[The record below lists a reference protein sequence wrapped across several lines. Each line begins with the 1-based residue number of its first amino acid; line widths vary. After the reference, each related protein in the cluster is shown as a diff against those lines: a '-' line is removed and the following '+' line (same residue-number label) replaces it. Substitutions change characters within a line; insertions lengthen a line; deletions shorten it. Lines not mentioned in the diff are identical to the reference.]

1 MTYRTALMAIGLLG
15 LSACGTSPARM
26 LAESP
31 TLGVRTVNT
40 NELRNLPAPKRKLD
54 VAVFAFQDQ
63 TGQYRPNNNFAEYS
77 FAVTQGGASILINA
91 LKDAG
96 RSQWFSVL
104 ERNRLPDLFQ
114 ERQIIRAN
122 RSESVGPDG
131 RPMAPISQ
139 LRNAGIMVTGGIVGY
154 DSNVLT
160 GGAGA
165 NFLGIGAST
174 EYRRDNVSVFLR
186 AVSVM
191 TGEVLVS
198 ITTDKTIYS
207 VGVNGTASK
216 YVGFNR
222 LLQIEGGVTTNEPR
236 QLAVRQAIEKAVHA
250 MVLDG
255 AERGYWAFAD
265 ESRGQELIREYQ
277 AYRDEGLPSQPSGP
291 VTATAPATPEPTP
304 AAPPLAPRAEISS
317 PAASP
322 VVLAAAGGERALRPP
337 SIGSPPDATNSGVRT
352 DLRGR
357 VLTTQQII
365 RVSIGDL

>member
-1 MTYRTALMAIGLLG
+1 MMAE
-15 LSACGTSPARM
+15 R
-26 LAESP
+26 P
-31 TLGVRTVNT
+31 TLGVRTET
-40 NELRNLPAPKRKLD
+40 TDDLRALPPPQRRLD

-77 FAVTQGGASILINA
+77 FAVTQGGASILVNA

-104 ERNRLPDLFQ
+104 ERNRLADLFQ

-122 RSESVGPDG
+122 RAEHTGPDG
-131 RPMAPISQ
+131 RPLAPLAP
-139 LRNAGIMVTGGIVGY
+139 LRNAGILVTGGIIGY

-174 EYRRDNVSVFLR
+174 EYRRDNVSVYLR
-186 AVSVM
+186 AVSVA

-198 ITTDKTIYS
+198 VTTDKTIYS
-207 VGVNGTASK
+207 VGVNGSLHR
-216 YVGFNR
+216 YVGFNK

-255 AERGYWAFAD
+255 AERGYWAFAS
-265 ESRGQELIREYQ
+265 EAEGQKLIRD
-277 AYRDEGLPSQPSGP
+277 YRASRDGEIPAE
-291 VTATAPATPEPTP
+291 ATAQ
-304 AAPPLAPRAEISS
+304 
-317 PAASP
+317 
-322 VVLAAAGGERALRPP
+322 
-337 SIGSPPDATNSGVRT
+337 GSPREQTASA
-352 DLRGR
+352 GR
-357 VLTTQQII
+357 EQGGT
-365 RVSIGDL
+365 

>member
-1 MTYRTALMAIGLLG
+1 MSYRAALLAASLLG
-15 LSACGTSPARM
+15 LSACGTAPARM
-26 LAESP
+26 MAERP
-31 TLGVRTVNT
+31 TLGVRTET
-40 NELRNLPAPKRKLD
+40 TDDLRALPPPQRRLD

-77 FAVTQGGASILINA
+77 FAVTQGGASILVNA

-104 ERNRLPDLFQ
+104 ERSRLADLFQ

-122 RSESVGPDG
+122 RAEHTGPDG
-131 RPMAPISQ
+131 RPLAPLAP
-139 LRNAGIMVTGGIVGY
+139 LRNAGILITGGIIGY

-174 EYRRDNVSVFLR
+174 EYRRDNVSIYLR
-186 AVSVM
+186 AVSVA

-198 ITTDKTIYS
+198 VTSDKTIYS
-207 VGVNGTASK
+207 VGVNGSLHR
-216 YVGFNR
+216 YVGWNK

-265 ESRGQELIREYQ
+265 EGQGQRLIRD
-277 AYRDEGLPSQPSGP
+277 YRASRDGEF
-291 VTATAPATPEPTP
+291 PAE
-304 AAPPLAPRAEISS
+304 AIAQ
-317 PAASP
+317 
-322 VVLAAAGGERALRPP
+322 
-337 SIGSPPDATNSGVRT
+337 GSPREQTASA
-352 DLRGR
+352 GR
-357 VLTTQQII
+357 EQGGT
-365 RVSIGDL
+365 